1 MTPWKNSLTESE
13 IYQVVFYIQ
22 GFATPQDYNAK
33 WGPQYS
39 DPYARNLKI
48 IQSSIGTTPVAASII
63 LAAIVLRALLI
74 NFQLS
79 IQMSLADLF
88 MVCGN
93 ESIAAG
99 RCLFSLEMNATVFN
113 KCLLIQSLLG

>member
-1 MTPWKNSLTESE
+1 MIQLTNNISIVDFNLPFTTRATTNMPPWKNSLTESE
-13 IYQVVFYIQ
+13 ICQVVFYIQ

-63 LAAIVLRALLI
+63 LAAIVLRAA
-74 NFQLS
+74 LS
-79 IQMSLADLF
+79 L
-88 MVCGN
+88 N
-93 ESIAAG
+93 
-99 RCLFSLEMNATVFN
+99 
-113 KCLLIQSLLG
+113 